1 MSMTDDENLIVIELG
16 EEDDSWFVQGTDN
29 VERARAAVRAHV
41 RDMFNRHLDLAEEV
55 LVQVG
60 TATSTVGDDWWW
72 QPVDPEEPAHEA
84 YLRNA
89 HEHATPSSAH
99 LLTGVW
105 FR

>member
-1 MSMTDDENLIVIELG
+1 MPDDEKLIVIEMG
-16 EEDDSWFVQGTDN
+16 EEEDSWFVQGTND
-29 VERARAAVRAHV
+29 VEAARAAVREHV
-41 RDMFNRHLDLAEEV
+41 RGMFAGYLDLAEEV

-60 TATSTVGDDWWW
+60 TASPTVGDDWWW
-72 QPVDPEEPAHEA
+72 QPVDPVGPTHEA

-89 HEHATPSSAH
+89 HEHATPSSAR